1 MKKITLLL
9 TLVTSLLSALLVGC
23 GSSAGGQKE
32 LKIGATAG
40 PYSDQLRKGIKPLL
54 EEKGYRVTIVEFQD
68 YVQPNTALLSGSIDA
83 NVFQNTA
90 YLDNYIKEQQ
100 ADLTGII
107 PIPTVP
113 MGVYSKK
120 HRSLDDIREGTR
132 ISLPND
138 PTNQARALGVLQTL
152 GLLKL
157 RPDADALHVS
167 EKDIVENPKQIQIVP
182 LEAAQLPRS
191 LDDVD
196 YAVVNGNFA
205 LASGWKLSDALK
217 LEQTPK
223 PYIIV
228 LTVRTADKDKPFV
241 KDLVE
246 AYRSPSFDELIDREF
261 QGFIKPEYAKEV
273 GQ

>member
-9 TLVTSLLSALLVGC
+9 TLVTALLSALLAGC
-23 GSSAGGQKE
+23 GSSASGHKE

-90 YLDNYIKEQQ
+90 YLENFINEQH
-100 ADLTGII
+100 ADLTGVI

-113 MGVYSKK
+113 MGVYSRK
-120 HRSLDDIREGTR
+120 HRSLDDIREGAS

-138 PTNQARALGVLQTL
+138 PTNQARALGLLQTL
-152 GLLKL
+152 GLVKL
-157 RPDADALHVS
+157 RPDADTLHAS
-167 EKDIVENPKQIQIVP
+167 EKDIAENPKHIRIVP

-196 YAVVNGNFA
+196 FAVVNGNFA

-223 PYIIV
+223 HYIIV
-228 LTVRTADKDKPFV
+228 LTVHTADKDKPFV

-246 AYRSPSFDELIDREF
+246 AYRSKSFDELIDREF
-261 QGFIKPEYAKEV
+261 QGFIKPEYEKEE